1 MLKNPMEIHIESY
14 LHCNRHTIGDG
25 DGGQAGAIFECTAS
39 YACHTIGDGNG
50 SQTTAIS
57 IF

>member
-1 MLKNPMEIHIESY
+1 MEIHIESY